1 MVNVEELLGRI
12 GTSVRRA
19 RTEREMTLKE
29 LAAAADL
36 SVRFVAQLE
45 AGEANIAVGRLA
57 AVADALG
64 VRLAELIEGKE
75 RKSAVALL
83 GLRGAGKSTIG
94 PRVAAALGLPFV
106 ELDERIE
113 EEAGLGLAEIFALD
127 GAYYRRLESQCLA
140 ALLADQTPRVIALP
154 GGIVHSEEA
163 FDLALKH
170 CSTIWL
176 KAKPED
182 HMERVLKQGD
192 RRPVANRPN
201 AMAELRAILAARER
215 LYARADVTID
225 TSRQSPNAAVSAVIV
240 ALERDGW
247 TAPRVTPPRRTK
259 E

>member
-1 MVNVEELLGRI
+1 MINVEELLGRI
-12 GTSVRRA
+12 GAAVRRA
-19 RTEREMTLKE
+19 RTERDMTLKE

-57 AVADALG
+57 AIAEALG
-64 VRLAELIEGKE
+64 VRLADLVDGTE

-94 PRVAAALGLPFV
+94 PRVATVLGLPFV

-127 GAYYRRLESQCLA
+127 GAYYRRLESTCLA
-140 ALLADQTPRVIALP
+140 GLLADETPRVIALP

-170 CSTIWL
+170 CTTIWV
-176 KAKPED
+176 KARPED
-182 HMERVLKQGD
+182 HMKRVLKQGD

-215 LYARADVTID
+215 LYARADITID
-225 TSRQSPNAAVSAVIV
+225 TSRLRIDAAVSTAVA
-240 ALERDGW
+240 ALGRIGW
-247 TAPRVTPPRRTK
+247 TAGV
-259 E
+259 